1 MTAALFLL
9 IASVIVGLATGLF
22 FRVWALLLISPMI
35 AILAAIVPQ
44 TADFGFWTGMPIIV
58 GCLIV
63 SQLAYLLT
71 TFAMYSGELSVQDEV
86 DGTPGKRGH
95 RAVRDERE

>member
-35 AILAAIVPQ
+35 AILAAIVLQ

-58 GCLIV
+58 AKNPLQSVATGSGQCLEEFDALKQVLI
-63 SQLAYLLT
+63 SSA
-71 TFAMYSGELSVQDEV
+71 S
-86 DGTPGKRGH
+86 R
-95 RAVRDERE
+95 

>member
-9 IASVIVGLATGLF
+9 TASIIVGLATGLF

-35 AILAAIVPQ
+35 AILAAIVLQ
-44 TADFGFWTGMPIIV
+44 TADFGFWTGIPIIV
-58 GCLIV
+58 GCLVV

-71 TFAMYSGELSVQDEV
+71 TFAMYSGELSVQDEI

-95 RAVRDERE
+95 RDIRNEDE